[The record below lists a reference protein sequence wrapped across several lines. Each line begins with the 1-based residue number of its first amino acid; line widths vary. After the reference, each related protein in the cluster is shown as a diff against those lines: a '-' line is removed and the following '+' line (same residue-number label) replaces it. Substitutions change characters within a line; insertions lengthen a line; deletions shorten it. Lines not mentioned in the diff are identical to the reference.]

1 MGVIPK
7 DFFLMSEHYPR
18 CKKCGSFRVAKFE
31 ELTAERPEQ
40 TEDGK
45 SLLWMGNALLLKRFV
60 CLDCG
65 EKNTDWDD
73 VEVVDERLL
82 P

>member
-1 MGVIPK
+1 MPVITK
-7 DFFLMSEHYPR
+7 DFFLMSELYPKCR
-18 CKKCGSFRVAKFE
+18 KCGSFRVAKFE
-31 ELTAERPEQ
+31 ELTTERSEK
-40 TEDGK
+40 TDDGK
-45 SLLWMGNALLLKRFV
+45 PLLWLGNALLKRFV

-73 VEVVDERLL
+73 VGVADERLL

>member
-1 MGVIPK
+1 MPVIPQ
-7 DFFLMSEHYPR
+7 DFFVMSDLYPK

-31 ELTAERPEQ
+31 ELTMDRPEKAD
-40 TEDGK
+40 DGK
-45 SLLWMGNALLLKRFV
+45 PLLWIGNALLLKRFV

-65 EKNTDWDD
+65 ERNIDWDD
-73 VEVVDERLL
+73 IEVADERLL